1 MMEDNIMVIK
11 KKQII
16 TATLAMALGAAV
28 FVNWYYTKP
37 QTMQTLNSD
46 NTTTTENENL
56 GDAQYVSATTATK
69 GDETLADFKLK
80 RDSARDEAKETLNSI
95 IKDSK
100 SSEKSVSQA
109 TESLQII
116 ADDIKDEADLENLIT
131 AKISADCVVII
142 DAEVCQIIVDKGVL
156 SPNVSLQIKDLVVK
170 QTKIP
175 SKNITII
182 ELNG

>member
-1 MMEDNIMVIK
+1 MIIR

-37 QTMQTLNSD
+37 QTQQTVNNE
-46 NTTTTENENL
+46 NTTVAQDNENL
-56 GDAQYVSATTATK
+56 GEAQYVAATTAK
-69 GDETLADFKLK
+69 SNAETLADFKLK
-80 RDSARDEAKETLNSI
+80 RNAAHDEAKETLNSV
-95 IKDSK
+95 IKDQKADKNAIADASDALK
-100 SSEKSVSQA
+100 V
-109 TESLQII
+109 L

-131 AKISADCVVII
+131 AKISSECVVII
-142 DAEVCQIIVDKGVL
+142 DSDVCQVIVGKGKL
-156 SPNVSLQIKDLVVK
+156 TDNISLQIKELVMN

-182 ELNG
+182 ELKG